1 MTNWWRGQGCP
12 VSSPLPAIGSP
23 TMCLLSD
30 LPQCAT
36 FLGHNRSSQVLWQSV
51 IVIATSCHNSSNLVG
66 IFYDICSGLYIS
78 FTNMEKPHNR
88 RLKRNAECQ
97 ILFVEDLDA
106 DLHLRCTNYLYF
118 PVKGEKCLF
127 DGRPRRAN
135 RRWPHHLL
143 TLCNSFSCHHQTI
156 FLHHHKSEKCTIS
169 ILNLF
174 LNYFGLP
181 VFKFLKT
188 RRILRLNILLMGSI
202 KKISLYLTEMFWLYR
217 KLTGWR
223 PRTFKQKQ

>member
-1 MTNWWRGQGCP
+1 MGAVRWKLRRPFRGERRRGRGVEETGGWPIDGAAKAAQFP
-12 VSSPLPAIGSP
+12 TSLPAIGSP

-36 FLGHNRSSQVLWQSV
+36 ILGHNRSSQLLWQSV

-66 IFYDICSGLYIS
+66 IFFVIFVQDCTFLNFH

-88 RLKRNAECQ
+88 RLKRNECQ

-169 ILNLF
+169 ILDLW
-174 LNYFGLP
+174 LNYFGL
-181 VFKFLKT
+181 LC
-188 RRILRLNILLMGSI
+188 I
-202 KKISLYLTEMFWLYR
+202 
-217 KLTGWR
+217 
-223 PRTFKQKQ
+223 